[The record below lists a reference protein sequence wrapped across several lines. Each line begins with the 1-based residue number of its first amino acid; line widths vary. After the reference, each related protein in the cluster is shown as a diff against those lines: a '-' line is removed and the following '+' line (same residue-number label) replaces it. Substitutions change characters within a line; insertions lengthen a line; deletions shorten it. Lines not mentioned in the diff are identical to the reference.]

1 LWHTVL
7 SGDHEIRIPP
17 EHASSRLTVK
27 RTLAAL
33 LLSLAQWA
41 YAQTGAQPAPFAIAG
56 AVSTTGPLAEYAAE
70 YRRGL
75 LLWLD
80 EVSAAGGLA
89 GRVVELRLEDDQSD
103 ALETRRIYERLAREP
118 DVDLLIG
125 PYGSAASAS
134 AAAAAERARRVL
146 VNATAAAGAAQS
158 RGGRYVFQVAAPYAD
173 YGAGALEIARDSG
186 LRRLMVLSRGDLA
199 SQEAAEGLRRRGLAG
214 GFDVLPLEVFGATA
228 RDFTAQVGR
237 AQAAGTEAWIA
248 FGQARDAAEMVKT
261 FKRLGYAPRL
271 FVAQGAADPA
281 FIELVGQDA
290 EYAIGVSPYERRAA
304 TRGNAEFVRAYAARW
319 AASPGLA
326 AAQGYAAGKLIEE
339 AVARAPRLDAET
351 LRAAFAALQAETPLG
366 AYAVDP
372 ASGAQR
378 AARPLLVQII
388 KGRREIVWPARY
400 ATARPT
406 LPYPEW
412 KTRRPIGE

>member
-1 LWHTVL
+1 MKHF
-7 SGDHEIRIPP
+7 
-17 EHASSRLTVK
+17 
-27 RTLAAL
+27 LAAL
-33 LLSLAQWA
+33 LLSFAQWA
-41 YAQTGAQPAPFAIAG
+41 CAQTGAQPAPFSIAG
-56 AVSTTGPLAEYAAE
+56 AISTTGPLAEFAVE

-89 GRVVELRLEDDQSD
+89 GRVVEFRLEDDQSD
-103 ALETRRIYERLAREP
+103 ALETRRIYERLVREP

-125 PYGSAASAS
+125 PYGSAALAS

-146 VNATAAAGAAQS
+146 VNTTAAAGVAQS

-173 YGAGALEIARDSG
+173 YGAGALEIARENG
-186 LRRLMVLSRGDLA
+186 MRRLMVLSRGDLA
-199 SQEAAEGLRRRGLAG
+199 SQEAAEGLRRQGLAQ
-214 GFDVLPLEVFGATA
+214 GFDVAPVEVFGAA
-228 RDFTAQVGR
+228 AKDFSALVAR
-237 AQAAGTEAWIA
+237 AQAAQIEAWIG

-281 FIELVGQDA
+281 FIDLVGQDA
-290 EYAIGVSPYERRAA
+290 EYAIGIAPYERRAA

-319 AASPGLA
+319 SAWPGLA
-326 AAQGYAAGKLIEE
+326 AAQGYAAGKIIEQ
-339 AVARAPRLDAET
+339 AVARAPRLDAEA
-351 LRAAFAALQAETPLG
+351 LRAAFAAVQAETPLG

-372 ASGAQR
+372 ASGTQR
-378 AARPLLVQII
+378 AAKPLLVQIV
-388 KGRREIVWPARY
+388 KGRREVVWPARY
-400 ATARPT
+400 ATARPI

-412 KTRRPIGE
+412 KTRKPIGE

>member
-1 LWHTVL
+1 M
-7 SGDHEIRIPP
+7 
-17 EHASSRLTVK
+17 K
-27 RTLAAL
+27 RTLGAL
-33 LLSLAQWA
+33 LLSIAQGA
-41 YAQTGAQPAPFAIAG
+41 FAQTGAAQAPFVIAG
-56 AVSTTGPLAEYAAE
+56 AVSATGPLAEFAAE

-103 ALETRRIYERLAREP
+103 ALETRRIYERMVREP

-125 PYGSAASAS
+125 PYGSAALSG

-146 VNATAAAGAAQS
+146 LNATGAAAAAQR
-158 RGGRYVFQVAAPYAD
+158 RGARYVFQVAAPYPE
-173 YGAGALEIARDSG
+173 YGAGALELARDEG
-186 LRRLMVLSRGDLA
+186 LRRLLVLSRGDLA
-199 SQEAAEGLRRRGLAG
+199 SQEAAEGLRRQAVAQ
-214 GFDVLPLEVFGATA
+214 GFEVPPIETFGATA
-228 RDFTAQVGR
+228 RDFSAQVAR
-237 AQAAGTEAWIA
+237 AQAARVEAWIA

-261 FKRLGYAPRL
+261 FKRRGYAPHL

-290 EYAIGVSPYERRAA
+290 EFAIGIAPYEPRAA

-319 AASPGLA
+319 SARPGLA
-326 AAQGYAAGKLIEE
+326 AVQGYAAGKLIEQ
-339 AVARAPRLDAET
+339 AVGRAARLDAEG
-351 LRAAFAALQAETPLG
+351 LRAAFAGLQAETPLG

-372 ASGAQR
+372 ASGTQR
-378 AARPLLVQII
+378 AARPVLVQIV
-388 KGRREIVWPARY
+388 KGRREVVWPERY
-400 ATARPT
+400 ATARRI

-412 KTRRPIGE
+412 KTRQPIGD